1 MARGE
6 RGYTDEVRTDD
17 DTRSVEQEVAAG
29 QSETTPLVALTSVA
43 VAVGLLVVLAL
54 TLAVIAYV
62 LA

>member
-1 MARGE
+1 M
-6 RGYTDEVRTDD
+6 RTDD

-29 QSETTPLVALTSVA
+29 QSETTPVA
-43 VAVGLLVVLAL
+43 VISSVVAVVAILVVVAL

>member
-17 DTRSVEQEVAAG
+17 DTRSVEQEAAAG